1 MNARIILAMLLGYM
15 ASISVQAAENNI
27 HIAGN
32 LVTEPCT
39 LAPESADIPLDFGRI
54 VGKYFQTA
62 KRTPGLRFSIKLTDC
77 DISMGNSAT
86 VTFLGAESGS
96 LPGLLATNN
105 GEENGLAFGIETL
118 PDAETEVVP
127 QLIPINKPSPL
138 FLLSNNVSVIT
149 LQGYIEAEPEAIETN
164 TVKPGPFSVTAT
176 FKVDYP

>member
-1 MNARIILAMLLGYM
+1 MNARIILAVFLGYM
-15 ASISVQAAENNI
+15 SIMPVHSVENNI
-27 HIAGN
+27 QITGN
-32 LVTEPCT
+32 LVTEPCS
-39 LAPESADIPLDFGRI
+39 LAPESADIPLDFGTI

-62 KRTPGLRFSIKLTDC
+62 KRTPGIRFSIKLIDC
-77 DISMGNSAT
+77 DASMGNSAT

-118 PDAETEVVP
+118 PDAESEVAP

-138 FLLSNNVSVIT
+138 FLLSNNESVIA

-164 TVKPGPFSVTAT
+164 TLKPGPFAVTAT